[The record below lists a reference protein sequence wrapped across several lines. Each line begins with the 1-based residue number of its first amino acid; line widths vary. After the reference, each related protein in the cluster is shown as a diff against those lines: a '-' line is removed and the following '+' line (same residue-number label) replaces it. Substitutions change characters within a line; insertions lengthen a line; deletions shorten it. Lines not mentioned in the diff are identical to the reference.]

1 MVSGAEVKDALYPFQ
16 IEAGLV
22 RGRLIRLNKSID
34 TILAAHAYPQ
44 AVAALLAETLAVATV
59 LAGSLKYEGI
69 FTIQAQGDGPLSL
82 LVADVTSGGDLRG
95 YARFNE
101 ERLAATAATSLAL
114 LGKGYLAFTVDQGEN
129 TERYQGIV
137 ELTGDTLSE
146 AVGSYFQQS
155 EQLETS
161 FKVAAQPDI
170 GGWRAAAL
178 MIQRMPVESEGAPIL
193 TAEEADESWNR
204 ATILLDTLKMTELL
218 DPTLSAEILLYR
230 LYHDDGLHVFDS
242 RLVQAKCRCSAER
255 LGGALRSLPVHD
267 REEILQ
273 EKGSVEVVCEFC
285 KTVYSFS
292 EKDFQ

>member
-101 ERLAATAATSLAL
+101 ERLAATATSWPCLARDTWRSRWIKVKIRNVI
-114 LGKGYLAFTVDQGEN
+114 KG
-129 TERYQGIV
+129 
-137 ELTGDTLSE
+137 LS
-146 AVGSYFQQS
+146 S
-155 EQLETS
+155 
-161 FKVAAQPDI
+161 
-170 GGWRAAAL
+170 
-178 MIQRMPVESEGAPIL
+178 
-193 TAEEADESWNR
+193 
-204 ATILLDTLKMTELL
+204 
-218 DPTLSAEILLYR
+218 
-230 LYHDDGLHVFDS
+230 
-242 RLVQAKCRCSAER
+242 
-255 LGGALRSLPVHD
+255 
-267 REEILQ
+267 
-273 EKGSVEVVCEFC
+273 
-285 KTVYSFS
+285 
-292 EKDFQ
+292 